1 MVRICLARRLA
12 LASGG
17 VVGYVEVTSL
27 AADCVRITG
36 YTETIHFGRIELT
49 ELSRT
54 SSFTKHH
61 DPWTAYLA
69 L

>member
-1 MVRICLARRLA
+1 MVRICLVRRLA

-27 AADCVRITG
+27 AADCARITG

-49 ELSRT
+49 DL
-54 SSFTKHH
+54 
-61 DPWTAYLA
+61 
-69 L
+69 